1 MINNDEKQKKIMYRE
16 NCSKL
21 NHGPRT
27 QVCHTGSDVSLW
39 PAVAGVSHNQTG
51 RPKMSEPS
59 LPPSITKIMKLVS
72 DILLTLEKRID
83 NLEKIVVSLEKK
95 KATNE

>member
-1 MINNDEKQKKIMYRE
+1 
-16 NCSKL
+16 
-21 NHGPRT
+21 
-27 QVCHTGSDVSLW
+27 
-39 PAVAGVSHNQTG
+39 
-51 RPKMSEPS
+51 MSEPS